1 MSHDLDVVLRRRP
14 PAEAFA
20 QFADGRKDLIW
31 QGELGS
37 EDNLVVSP
45 AAEPSRAS
53 FLVYDG
59 PVDEDAARVYG
70 SLLPGLT
77 HTLLLAVPFGR
88 SAEEHDLAFSF
99 GAWLADEYD
108 GIVYEPQLDYI
119 WWPASRRG
127 ERAQP
132 TDDPDLV

>member
-1 MSHDLDVVLRRRP
+1 MSHDLHVVLRRRP

-20 QFADGRKDLIW
+20 QFAEGRDDLVSE
-31 QGELGS
+31 GHLGS
-37 EDNLVVSP
+37 VDNLVVSP
-45 AAEPSRAS
+45 AAEPSRSS

-59 PVDEDAARVYG
+59 PVDEDDARVYG

-77 HTLLLAVPFGR
+77 YTLLLAVPFGR

-127 ERAQP
+127 ERAP
-132 TDDPDLV
+132 PNDDPDLI